1 MRILLSIL
9 FSLYFT
15 SALAYYWPNRYY
27 GVYDFEVDGIYYVI
41 NSPDSTEV
49 WVWHGATSEEERFQM
64 FKTPQT
70 YYTGDVVIPNYVEF
84 NNKKFKVTTIGQDA
98 FYNSHEL
105 NSIKLPNSIISI
117 EAYAIHDCKNLINLN
132 LPPNLEYIGESAL
145 NGCTSLELDWDN
157 LPTSLRYI
165 STNTFGGVKT
175 PERIVFPD
183 SMVTFYEKCMPNA
196 DIIEFGKNIPI
207 GDHYFTPHLLY
218 YSILR
223 CTNKKTGEVVL
234 PKSKFYMSIGAVRGS
249 TIKRIVL
256 PEADSI
262 LVEKPGIRSCKNLT
276 EFISYNPTPP
286 VLVEHPRQSQY
297 NTPYEAPTMIPT
309 DNKVTNGWLDDY
321 SGVTYSSV
329 TLIVPTG
336 SEEAYRNAPVWCN
349 FENIKGVDDI
359 DAYRT
364 AGLDDLF
371 KDEWDA
377 PEIITTETGITINV
391 WQPERVTI
399 YSVNGMQIYNDVV
412 NESASV
418 NLANGFYIVRAGT
431 HSIKVKI

>member
-49 WVWHGATSEEERFQM
+49 WVWHGAKTEEEANAIFTYAP
-64 FKTPQT
+64 KT
-70 YYTGDVVIPNYVEF
+70 YYTGDVEIPEYVSY
-84 NNKKFKVTTIGQDA
+84 NNKSYHVTQIGFWA
-98 FYNSHEL
+98 FIRSTEL
-105 NSIKLPNSIISI
+105 HSVKLPNSIYNIGAGAFYCCENLTHI
-117 EAYAIHDCKNLINLN
+117 NWPAKLKRIDDDAFYECKSLN
-132 LPPNLEYIGESAL
+132 I
-145 NGCTSLELDWDN
+145 DWDN
-157 LPTSLRYI
+157 MPKSIMFIGNSFY
-165 STNTFGGVKT
+165 GVETK
-175 PERIVFPD
+175 EKIVLPD
-183 SMVTFYEKCMPNA
+183 SLWWYTPVPAE
-196 DIIEFGKNIPI
+196 IIEFGHNIPI
-207 GDHYFTPHLLY
+207 LSYCFLPSFNSHDL
-218 YSILR
+218 SR
-223 CTNKKTGEVVL
+223 CTHRATNETVL
-234 PKSKFYMSIGAVRGS
+234 PKSKFMMEKETIYKSAV
-249 TIKRIVL
+249 KRIIL
-256 PEADSI
+256 PEVDSI
-262 LVEKPGIRSCKNLT
+262 MVMEPGIVECKSLT
-276 EFISYNPTPP
+276 EFISYNPIPP
-286 VLVEHPRQSQY
+286 AFIEHPNGIESYSPFSQW
-297 NTPYEAPTMIPT
+297 TTSQPTEEYT
-309 DNKVTNGWLDDY
+309 VKNGWLDDY
-321 SGVTYSSV
+321 SGV